1 MYWLKIQAEQSVHKA
16 AQDICPVVVYDGVCR
31 FCNGTV
37 QWLLKRSGGKTL
49 RFMAWQSSQRSRYMP
64 ISKTEESPESLWV
77 LSSGGQ
83 SYRGSEA
90 ALKLAEILGF
100 PWNMFAL
107 PARLFPVPARQ
118 WLYHQLAGRR
128 YRLFGK
134 HASCPMPSP
143 EVRKKFIL

>member
-1 MYWLKIQAEQSVHKA
+1 
-16 AQDICPVVVYDGVCR
+16 
-31 FCNGTV
+31 
-37 QWLLKRSGGKTL
+37 
-49 RFMAWQSSQRSRYMP
+49 MP
-64 ISKTEESPESLWV
+64 FTKGEESPESLWV

-100 PWNMFAL
+100 PWHVLAL
-107 PARLFPVPARQ
+107 PARLLPVPARQ
-118 WLYHQLAGRR
+118 WLYHQLAARR

-134 HASCPMPSP
+134 HESCPIPSP